1 MTVGAAARRR
11 DPATGTNVST
21 VRDLTK
27 HFPIREGVLQRING
41 HVKAVDG
48 VSFDIRRG
56 ETVGL
61 VGESGCG
68 KSTLGRC
75 IAALLTPTDGGI
87 YFGLDDRSLRRLDAL
102 RTITPEDRTLE
113 EDREF
118 RTLCE
123 GHRIDLMPKH
133 AWRDYRRNC
142 QVVFQDA
149 FSSLNPRQLVIDI
162 VGRPLKV
169 HGEVSGSEP
178 PRDRRAPRSVGMAT
192 TTPGNRW
199 TPIELSGGAAVK
211 RDLDRAWRWRWTEFI
226 GARRTDERA
235 RCLGASAVAGR
246 RTQMNSRNAA

>member
-1 MTVGAAARRR
+1 MRSGWIRRTCRSWVPDDGRCRGAAARSGGRNER
-11 DPATGTNVST
+11 LT

-75 IAALLTPTDGGI
+75 IAALLTPTEGGI
-87 YFGLDDRSLRRLDAL
+87 YFGLDDRSLGRLDAL
-102 RTITPEDRTLE
+102 RTIAPEDRTSE

-123 GHRIDLMPKH
+123 GHRIDLMPKQRVARLPAELPGRVPGCVLVPEPTATRH
-133 AWRDYRRNC
+133 RYRRPAIEGARGG
-142 QVVFQDA
+142 VRIRA
-149 FSSLNPRQLVIDI
+149 HRE
-162 VGRPLKV
+162 G
-169 HGEVSGSEP
+169 
-178 PRDRRAPRSVGMAT
+178 RRAPRERGIGT
-192 TTPGNRW
+192 TTPVSLPPSVLRR
-199 TPIELSGGAAVK
+199 AAAA
-211 RDLDRAWRWRWTEFI
+211 DLDRACA
-226 GARRTDERA
+226 GA
-235 RCLGASAVAGR
+235 GS
-246 RTQMNSRNAA
+246 